1 MPSFV
6 LFALNKHITNHWR
19 VCQERLRQHLL
30 KFREEI
36 HPLELIFHRTF
47 DTTYLYLPRLLDEF
61 LEAVGEGFFFPWV
74 FVRPVRGELLLPF
87 LPFS

>member
-1 MPSFV
+1 FKIGKTKGLFGMPSFV

-47 DTTYLYLPRLLDEF
+47 DTTQRTARFKEK
-61 LEAVGEGFFFPWV
+61 
-74 FVRPVRGELLLPF
+74 LLLK
-87 LPFS
+87 

>member
-1 MPSFV
+1 MTNRTCQWFKIGKTKGLFGMPSFV
-6 LFALNKHITNHWR
+6 LFALNEHITNHWR

-47 DTTYLYLPRLLDEF
+47 DTT
-61 LEAVGEGFFFPWV
+61 AVPILAVIKYGDV
-74 FVRPVRGELLLPF
+74 MD
-87 LPFS
+87 FS

>member
-1 MPSFV
+1 MTNRTCQWFKIGKTEGLFGMPSFV
-6 LFALNKHITNHWR
+6 LFALNEHITNHWR

-47 DTTYLYLPRLLDEF
+47 DTT
-61 LEAVGEGFFFPWV
+61 
-74 FVRPVRGELLLPF
+74 
-87 LPFS
+87 

>member
-1 MPSFV
+1 MTNRTCQWFKIGKTKGLFGMPSFV
-6 LFALNKHITNHWR
+6 LFALNEHITNHWR

-47 DTTYLYLPRLLDEF
+47 DTT
-61 LEAVGEGFFFPWV
+61 
-74 FVRPVRGELLLPF
+74 
-87 LPFS
+87 